1 MALLLEAFSVYV
13 KLESVDSK
21 FLGGR
26 QAFAETVKN
35 DMFVYDYYIFSCGF
49 LTYYDAMEYYNEL
62 LAYGLTTDD
71 IAIASQIEEILTDS
85 PWLKYSKMG
94 FDTGKQMANIS
105 ICHHIDEGEVK
116 RFSTPSVWVYEG
128 SISENCTALKS
139 DAKHLI
145 KRDEKTGEVST
156 DKPFIKEYHYPDEFA

>member
-1 MALLLEAFSVYV
+1 MALLLEAFCVYV
-13 KLESVDSK
+13 KIESIDSK

-26 QAFAETVKN
+26 QAFSETVRT
-35 DMFVYDYYIFSCGF
+35 DMFSYDEYIFSCGF
-49 LTYYDAMEYYNEL
+49 LTYQNAKEYYNDL
-62 LAYGLTTDD
+62 LTYGLTPDD

-105 ICHHIDEGEVK
+105 ICNHIDEGEAK

-128 SISENCTALKS
+128 SISENCTALTS
-139 DAKHLI
+139 DAEHLI
-145 KRDEKTGEVST
+145 KRDMKTGSVST
-156 DKPFIKEYHYPDEFA
+156 DKPFIKEYQYRDE